1 MSRSPR
7 TVATFT
13 VTMSIPK
20 GSNVA
25 EVSDYIREALQYY
38 GSHLDPVHPMH
49 SIETSWFTVILKQK
63 TTNYS

>member
-25 EVSDYIREALQYY
+25 EVAAYIRDALQ
-38 GSHLDPVHPMH
+38 SHGGGLEPSHPMF
-49 SIETSWFTVILKQK
+49 SIQPGAFTVNLKQK
-63 TTNYS
+63 TTTYV

>member
-25 EVSDYIREALQYY
+25 EISTYIREALQYY
-38 GSHLDPVHPMH
+38 GGHLDPVHPMY
-49 SIETSWFTVILKQK
+49 SIEAAWFTVNLKQK